1 MTAAT
6 SLRWITR
13 DVSRGGGIIGIQ
25 NNLLNKEWEDIC
37 QEKYTPYALTKE
49 TKIHG
54 DMSAGEATSTGGR
67 VIWIR
72 VTGGGPCVEESKVGA
87 DFGGDMGVLSL

>member
-54 DMSAGEATSTGGR
+54 DMSAGEAPSTGGR
-67 VIWIR
+67 VIWIQ
-72 VTGGGPCVEESKVGA
+72 VTGGVHAWRKARLALTLVGIREC
-87 DFGGDMGVLSL
+87 